1 MSLPPPS
8 PLQRWRQ
15 GNLAPFQHRVFA
27 TFWWAAL
34 VSSFGSL
41 IQTVGASWQMATITD
56 SPDMVA
62 WVQTAGAL
70 PFFFLSLLAGAFAD
84 THDRRIVM
92 LVSQGVMLV
101 ASAALAGIALAD
113 AVTPGLLL
121 LFTFLIGCGTAAFAP
136 AWQAS
141 IGEQVPRDQV
151 PSAIMA
157 NAFGFNIARSVGPAI
172 GGVIVAALGAAA
184 AFVINTVSYLG
195 MLAALL
201 WWRPKRETSTLPREP
216 LGSAVAAGIRYVW
229 LSPHLVAILLRCLLF
244 TVPLTAVPALM
255 PIVARDLLAGGAQTY
270 GVLLGGFGVGAMAG
284 ALSSGA
290 LRARFTSDTML
301 RGLCAVASLA
311 MFAIAYSR
319 WAPLTLFAH
328 LVAGFVWTLGLATF
342 NIAVQMSSPRWV
354 TGRTLAMYQT
364 FAFAGMA
371 AGAWI
376 AGHLATDLGVR
387 TALAIGGLAALA
399 TFLVAHWLPVS
410 VARLGSLDPH
420 IVTDIQPPA
429 VELDG
434 STGPIVV
441 TLEYRVP
448 GENAEAFAAEINELG
463 RIRQRDGA
471 RAWSV
476 SQDIDDPL
484 LWVER
489 FESPTWSDY
498 LRRHTRPTL
507 ADQAV
512 RQRIA
517 QLIEGERGVVRRFV
531 GRPAGAEPLGD
542 RTSRPEPVDHTP
554 GHS

>member
-1 MSLPPPS
+1 
-8 PLQRWRQ
+8 
-15 GNLAPFQHRVFA
+15 LAPFQHRVFA

>member
-1 MSLPPPS
+1 
-8 PLQRWRQ
+8 
-15 GNLAPFQHRVFA
+15 
-27 TFWWAAL
+27 
-34 VSSFGSL
+34 
-41 IQTVGASWQMATITD
+41 
-56 SPDMVA
+56 
-62 WVQTAGAL
+62 
-70 PFFFLSLLAGAFAD
+70 
-84 THDRRIVM
+84 
-92 LVSQGVMLV
+92 
-101 ASAALAGIALAD
+101 
-113 AVTPGLLL
+113 
-121 LFTFLIGCGTAAFAP
+121 
-136 AWQAS
+136 
-141 IGEQVPRDQV
+141 
-151 PSAIMA
+151 
-157 NAFGFNIARSVGPAI
+157 
-172 GGVIVAALGAAA
+172 
-184 AFVINTVSYLG
+184 
-195 MLAALL
+195 
-201 WWRPKRETSTLPREP
+201 
-216 LGSAVAAGIRYVW
+216 
-229 LSPHLVAILLRCLLF
+229 
-244 TVPLTAVPALM
+244 
-255 PIVARDLLAGGAQTY
+255 
-270 GVLLGGFGVGAMAG
+270 
-284 ALSSGA
+284 
-290 LRARFTSDTML
+290 
-301 RGLCAVASLA
+301 
-311 MFAIAYSR
+311 
-319 WAPLTLFAH
+319 
-328 LVAGFVWTLGLATF
+328 
-342 NIAVQMSSPRWV
+342 
-354 TGRTLAMYQT
+354 
-364 FAFAGMA
+364 
-371 AGAWI
+371 
-376 AGHLATDLGVR
+376 VR
-387 TALAIGGLAALA
+387 TALAIGGLAALG

-448 GENAEAFAAEINELG
+448 GENAAAFAAEINELG